1 VVAGPGSTFGAGS
14 VAIKLGLVGSSFLL
28 ERLVLRHRPDLYR
41 GVAWLNLG
49 IAGAQGAV
57 VQHNMS
63 LR

>member
-14 VAIKLGLVGSSFLL
+14 AAIKLGLVGSSFLL

-41 GVAWLNLG
+41 HVARLNFG

-57 VQHNMS
+57 VQHNMG